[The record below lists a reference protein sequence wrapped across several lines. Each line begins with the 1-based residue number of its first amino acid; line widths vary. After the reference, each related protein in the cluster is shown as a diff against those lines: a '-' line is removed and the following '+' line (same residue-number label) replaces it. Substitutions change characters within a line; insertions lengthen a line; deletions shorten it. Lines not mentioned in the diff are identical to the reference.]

1 MEMDTKKITQ
11 EPYDKAD
18 LDEAVE
24 TLRRGGIILYPTD
37 TVWGIGCDATNEE
50 AVRRIYELKRREDS
64 KSMLVLVGETYEV
77 ERLVSEVPEVAYDL
91 MELAVRPITIIY
103 PHATGVAPNLLGEG
117 GLSRVSARAVS
128 SSPPPS
134 ASACA
139 VPSSLPLPTSV
150 GSLPRSSSRASAP
163 RSSLA

>member
-117 GLSRVSARAVS
+117 GSTTLAHFLEAELYDDLLIEVCPRTLGKGIPA
-128 SSPPPS
+128 PH
-134 ASACA
+134 
-139 VPSSLPLPTSV
+139 LPQ
-150 GSLPRSSSRASAP
+150 PR
-163 RSSLA
+163 